1 MSSAL
6 SSAPAPRR
14 RAVLLV
20 VPLTIASFLAVAPGV
35 SAAATAPGAAA
46 EAYGLMVDVQL
57 LAQNIPVATG
67 EISHA
72 SQDYPPGAQAPAEDS
87 VLEAGPIPDDGSLVK
102 HVGVLTAMAGA
113 SGQPQGLA
121 LAEVADVSL
130 LVQDGAPTITA
141 DVVRAMSE
149 SDCTKAPNA
158 TGTTFVNLSI
168 GGQPIDG
175 TPPPNTVIDLQIA
188 KVILNEQHPASDG
201 RGFVVNAIHVI
212 STTAGDP
219 LLRGDI
225 VVAHAVSTVSCP
237 GGPGSTG
244 GQNEVQI
251 TKTVS
256 PETAAPGDTLTYT
269 AKITNKAAQ
278 PCLVTKAIDHL
289 PVGFTFVSTSGDLGN
304 ALDVSPPEARPGGG
318 LDLVLGNGK
327 TIAPNATATQTF
339 VVKVGA
345 QQAPGVYY
353 NDVEVYCANLG
364 NYVKGLD
371 APVTVPPPGSTTGGE
386 TTGGATTGGQTTGG
400 ATTGGETTG
409 GETSGEPPGLPEPGP
424 VLAPTGLDEPVSAV
438 VLLVLGTGAALFL
451 RRRFARQS

>member
-1 MSSAL
+1 MISA
-6 SSAPAPRR
+6 SRRTAPA
-14 RAVLLV
+14 LMV
-20 VPLTIASFLAVAPGV
+20 VPLAIASFLAVSPGV

-46 EAYGLMVDVQL
+46 EAYGLLVDVEL
-57 LAQNIPVATG
+57 LAQSIPVDTG
-67 EISHA
+67 PISHA
-72 SQDYPPGAQAPAEDS
+72 SQDYPPGAQAPDED
-87 VLEAGPIPDDGSLVK
+87 VVAGPIPDDGSLVK
-102 HVGVLTAMAGA
+102 HVGVLTAIAGA
-113 SGQPQGLA
+113 SGQPQGTA
-121 LAEVADVSL
+121 LAEAADVSL
-130 LVQDGAPTITA
+130 LVQGGAPTITA

-168 GGQPIDG
+168 GGQPFDG
-175 TPPPNTVIDLQIA
+175 TPPPNTVIDLQVA

-212 STTAGDP
+212 STTTGDP

-244 GQNEVQI
+244 GTNEVQI

-256 PETAAPGDTLTYT
+256 PETAARGDTLTYT

-278 PCLVTKAIDHL
+278 PCLVTMAIDHL

-304 ALDVSPPEARPGGG
+304 TLDVSPPQPRPGGG

-339 VVKVGA
+339 VVKVGDNQPA
-345 QQAPGVYY
+345 GVYY

-364 NYVKGLD
+364 NFVKGLD
-371 APVTVPPPGSTTGGE
+371 APVTVTPPGT
-386 TTGGATTGGQTTGG
+386 
-400 ATTGGETTG
+400 TTGGETTG
-409 GETSGEPPGLPEPGP
+409 GETTGATTTGATTTGAQPPAPGEEPP
-424 VLAPTGLDEPVSAV
+424 VLAPTGLNEPLTLVT
-438 VLLVLGTGAALFL
+438 LLALGTGAALLL
-451 RRRFARQS
+451 RRHYITHG

>member
-1 MSSAL
+1 MT
-6 SSAPAPRR
+6 PASRR
-14 RAVLLV
+14 TVPFLV
-20 VPLTIASFLAVAPGV
+20 VPLAIASFLAVAPGV

-46 EAYGLMVDVQL
+46 EAYGLLVDVQL
-57 LAQNIPVATG
+57 LAQNIPIDTG
-67 EISHA
+67 PISHA

-87 VLEAGPIPDDGSLVK
+87 VAEAGPIPDDGSLVQ

-113 SGQPQGLA
+113 SGQPQGTA
-121 LAEVADVSL
+121 LAEAADVSL
-130 LVQDGAPTITA
+130 LVQGGAPTITA

-158 TGTTFVNLSI
+158 AGTTFVNLSI
-168 GGQPIDG
+168 GGQPFDG
-175 TPPPNTVIDLQIA
+175 SPPPNTVIDLQVA

-212 STTAGDP
+212 STTTGDP

-244 GQNEVQI
+244 STNEVQI

-269 AKITNKAAQ
+269 AKITNKSAQ
-278 PCLVTKAIDHL
+278 ACLVTKAIDHL
-289 PVGFTFVSTSGDLGN
+289 PVGFTFVSTSGDLGS
-304 ALDVSPPEARPGGG
+304 ALDVTPPEARPGGG

-345 QQAPGVYY
+345 TQPAGVYY

-364 NYVKGLD
+364 NYIKGLD
-371 APVTVPPPGSTTGGE
+371 APVTVETGGSTTGG
-386 TTGGATTGGQTTGG
+386 Q
-400 ATTGGETTG
+400 TTGGETTG
-409 GETSGEPPGLPEPGP
+409 GETTGGETTGATTAGPPQPGSEPP
-424 VLAPTGLDEPVSAV
+424 VLAPTGLSEPVSLVA
-438 VLLVLGTGAALFL
+438 LLALGTGAALLL
-451 RRRFARQS
+451 RRHFITHS